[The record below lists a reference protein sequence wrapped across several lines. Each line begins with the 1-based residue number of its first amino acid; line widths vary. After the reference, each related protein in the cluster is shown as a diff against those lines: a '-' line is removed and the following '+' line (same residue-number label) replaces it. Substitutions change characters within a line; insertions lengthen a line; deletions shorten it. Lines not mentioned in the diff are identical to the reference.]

1 MGLDRAIH
9 FAKERAPAWPA
20 LVERMAA
27 RGLVVQL
34 RMIDG
39 ELCFPDE
46 MPGDAWQEL
55 RLSTPRGM
63 MTLRR
68 EPEGIRLVIW
78 SNADAGLLQDRDN
91 MAAALIELTQGS
103 LQE

>member
-9 FAKERAPAWPA
+9 FAKERTPAWPS
-20 LVERMAA
+20 LVERLAA

-39 ELCFPDE
+39 QLCLPDE
-46 MPGDAWQEL
+46 MPEGAWQEL

-68 EPEGIRLVIW
+68 EPKGIRLVIW
-78 SNADAGLLQDRDN
+78 GNADAGLLKDRDDL
-91 MAAALIELTQGS
+91 AAALIELTQGS